1 MPVSPAPKLTEEQIL
16 LGEHHLKELGV
27 EQVLYEHYFCDN
39 RDWRLDIYLPEHRIG
54 IEIHGGQF
62 TGGHRRGFWSKKE
75 GARRRKLGL
84 KETPQE
90 DEYDKLNHAQMDWI
104 RTLQFTN
111 EQVRDGR
118 AKEFL
123 ACII

>member
-1 MPVSPAPKLTEEQIL
+1 MKLSDEQIL

-27 EQVLYEHYFCDN
+27 ETIVYEYQFCDE
-39 RDWRLDIYLPEHRIG
+39 RDWRLDIFLPEHRLG

-62 TGGHRRGFWSKKE
+62 TGGHRRGAWGKKE
-75 GARRRKLGL
+75 GARRRKLGI

-90 DEYDKLNHAQMDWI
+90 EEYNKLNMAQMDGI
-104 RTLQFTN
+104 RVFQFSN
-111 EQVRDGR
+111 EQVNDGR

-123 ACII
+123 GGIL